1 MRPLT
6 SADSGLLSL
15 TQAEGESA
23 TSCVGDVSR
32 GADRGFPL
40 ISDSHSYQDRV
51 YALMKSLPDGVKA
64 SALCEGYLN
73 NYTWF
78 FRPLSRGE
86 LFQELLT
93 PVLSYRN
100 HSGHPF
106 TGQKVARPHGIA
118 ALFFIFAITTSTD
131 QSHAAESDGYY
142 QLGKMALSLDS
153 IFDAPQLDTIQ
164 AISLMAAYMSNSDG
178 KDAIEE
184 GWSYLGLAVRLAIS
198 VSGVFVP

>member
-1 MRPLT
+1 M
-6 SADSGLLSL
+6 
-15 TQAEGESA
+15 
-23 TSCVGDVSR
+23 GDASR

-40 ISDSHSYQDRV
+40 ISDSQSYQDRV
-51 YALMKSLPDGVKA
+51 YVLLKSLPDGARA

-78 FRPLSRGE
+78 FRPLSRSE

-100 HSGHPF
+100 HSGHPV
-106 TGQKVARPHGIA
+106 TGQKFARPHGIA
-118 ALFFIFAITTSTD
+118 ALFFIFAIATSAD

-142 QLGKMALSLDS
+142 QLGKMALSLHS
-153 IFDAPQLDTIQ
+153 IFDTPQLDTIQ
-164 AISLMAAYMSNSDG
+164 AISLMAAYISNSDG

-184 GWSYLGLAVRLAIS
+184 GWSYLGLAIRFAIS
-198 VSGVFVP
+198 VCGFFVS